1 MLDEYRQIHE
11 KIATEFLGDSWRI
24 ENKNTL
30 INKCLEYEKSNQKL
44 YNAYLSAVIAR
55 YFNLVPLY
63 TSKCSGAYSA
73 EDCYEWLLDVIMMSL
88 KDRPWL
94 SGSGNRLEGD
104 KNGPDKYI
112 NVCMKS
118 RVQGF
123 YQWSNAA
130 KRAKSFTCQTSL
142 ENMVEATGDTNM
154 PGEDKEEDIDSS
166 LVVKEIVKKRFSENE
181 FAEAFIIDGI
191 INSPCIDFEQDKDT
205 KWTYSYFNKKKLQ
218 KHIRSIDDSY
228 CRTFSK
234 MYKIPLNEVI
244 NAKDICVKLSTTKIY
259 TKLNKTLLK
268 LAKMKLG
275 EN

>member
-1 MLDEYRQIHE
+1 MLDDYRQNHE
-11 KIATEFLGDSWRI
+11 RIATEYLGDSWRT
-24 ENKNTL
+24 ENKNIL
-30 INKCLEYEKSNQKL
+30 INKCLEYENSNINL

-88 KDRPWL
+88 KDRPWIP
-94 SGSGNRLEGD
+94 GSGNRLEGD
-104 KNGPDKYI
+104 KNGPDKYV

-142 ENMVEATGDTNM
+142 ENMLEATGDTNM
-154 PGEDKEEDIDSS
+154 PGDNKEESINSSIFVADI
-166 LVVKEIVKKRFSENE
+166 IKKRFSENE

-191 INSPCIDFEQDKDT
+191 INFPCIDFEQDKNT
-205 KWTYSYFNKKKLQ
+205 KKVYSQFNRKKLQ

-228 CRTFSK
+228 CKTFSK
-234 MYKIPLNEVI
+234 MYKIPLGEVI
-244 NAKDICVKLSTTKIY
+244 NAKNICVNLSTTKIY
-259 TKLNKTLLK
+259 TKFNKTLLK

-275 EN
+275 E